1 MGIIGEVRG
10 ATAIH
15 GYTTEKRLTYEVA
28 TKNSL
33 QISQEDA
40 VTS

>member
-15 GYTTEKRLTYEVA
+15 GYTIDKRLTCEVV
-28 TKNSL
+28 TKNSP
-33 QISQEDA
+33 QISQEDG
-40 VTS
+40 VTE